1 MSTRTWAAGLVAT
14 TLLLTACSSSPEEVT
29 DVEAALVP
37 VEEQVSELPG
47 IVSADLRVQ
56 SVTGIEDADS
66 IEVLLVSDATTAP
79 ELVEDGRAAVELL
92 WRSSVPD
99 IASVLLSVQPEDREL
114 SDADGRRLEVVE
126 TIPADELAETF
137 GARPSED

>member
-1 MSTRTWAAGLVAT
+1 MAA
-14 TLLLTACSSSPEEVT
+14 TLLLAACSSSPDEVA
-29 DVEAALVP
+29 DVEAALAP

-47 IVSADLRVQ
+47 ITSADLRVQ
-56 SVTGIEDADS
+56 SVTGVEDADS
-66 IEVLLVSDATTAP
+66 IEVLLVSDATTAA

-92 WRSSVPD
+92 WRSAVPE